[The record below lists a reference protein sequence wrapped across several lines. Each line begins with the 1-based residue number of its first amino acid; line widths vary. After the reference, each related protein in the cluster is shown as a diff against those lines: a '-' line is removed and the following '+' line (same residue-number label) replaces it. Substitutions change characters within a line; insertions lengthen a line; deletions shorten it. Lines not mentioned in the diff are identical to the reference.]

1 MPSARKTWVPCL
13 LELQQQ
19 EEEEGNPFSR
29 QVQEVGEVILSRVVG
44 PRVPEVVEA
53 VLLGPGVSKEEEEVV
68 VKEVVVEAKGGM

>member
-1 MPSARKTWVPCL
+1 MPSARKTWVPCS

-19 EEEEGNPFSR
+19 EEEGNPFSR

-53 VLLGPGVSKEEEEVV
+53 VLRGLGASKGEEDEA
-68 VKEVVVEAKGGM
+68 KEVVAEDKGGM

>member
-1 MPSARKTWVPCL
+1 MPSARKTWVPCS

-53 VLLGPGVSKEEEEVV
+53 VLRGLGVSKGEEDEA
-68 VKEVVVEAKGGM
+68 KEVVAEDKGGM

>member
-1 MPSARKTWVPCL
+1 MPSARKTWVPCS

-53 VLLGPGVSKEEEEVV
+53 VLRGLGVKGEEDEA
-68 VKEVVVEAKGGM
+68 KEVVAEDKGGM

>member
-1 MPSARKTWVPCL
+1 MPSARKTWVPCS

-19 EEEEGNPFSR
+19 EEGNPFSR

-53 VLLGPGVSKEEEEVV
+53 VLRGLGVKGEEDEA
-68 VKEVVVEAKGGM
+68 KEVVAEDKGGM

>member
-1 MPSARKTWVPCL
+1 MPSARKTWVPCS

-53 VLLGPGVSKEEEEVV
+53 VLRGLGVSKGDEA
-68 VKEVVVEAKGGM
+68 KEVVAEDKGGM

>member
-1 MPSARKTWVPCL
+1 MPCS

-53 VLLGPGVSKEEEEVV
+53 VLRGLGVKGEEDEA
-68 VKEVVVEAKGGM
+68 KEVVAEDKGGM

>member
-1 MPSARKTWVPCL
+1 MPCS
-13 LELQQQ
+13 LELQQQQ

-53 VLLGPGVSKEEEEVV
+53 VLRGLGVSKGEEDEA
-68 VKEVVVEAKGGM
+68 KEVVAEDKGGM

>member
-1 MPSARKTWVPCL
+1 MPSARKTWVPCS
-13 LELQQQ
+13 LELQQQQ

-53 VLLGPGVSKEEEEVV
+53 VLRGLGVSKGEEDEA
-68 VKEVVVEAKGGM
+68 KEVVAEDKGGM

>member
-1 MPSARKTWVPCL
+1 VPCS

-29 QVQEVGEVILSRVVG
+29 QVQEVQVGEVILSRVVG

-53 VLLGPGVSKEEEEVV
+53 VLRGLGVSKGEEDEA
-68 VKEVVVEAKGGM
+68 KEVLAEDKGGM

>member
-1 MPSARKTWVPCL
+1 MPSARKTWVPCS

-53 VLLGPGVSKEEEEVV
+53 VLRGLGVKVEEDEA
-68 VKEVVVEAKGGM
+68 KEVRAEDKGGM

>member
-1 MPSARKTWVPCL
+1 MPCS

-53 VLLGPGVSKEEEEVV
+53 VPLGPGVSKEEEEVV